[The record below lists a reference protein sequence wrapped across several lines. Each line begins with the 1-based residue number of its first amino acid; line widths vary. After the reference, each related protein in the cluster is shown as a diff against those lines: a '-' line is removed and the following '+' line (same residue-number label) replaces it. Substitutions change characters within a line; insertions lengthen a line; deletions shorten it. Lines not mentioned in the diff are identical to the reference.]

1 MAIAVKP
8 FSEDMAGGVID
19 LILPIQQDEFGVAI
33 SLADQPDLSDI
44 PGFYQHGAGGF
55 WVAID
60 DQSDGKVI
68 GTIALIDIGSGAAA
82 LRKMFLGADYR
93 GGGRGIAAK
102 LLATLIDHGRAQGL
116 TQIILG
122 TTPMMA
128 GAHRFYEKNGFQEI
142 DESDLPQAF
151 PVMAVDKRFY
161 RLTL

>member
-1 MAIAVKP
+1 
-8 FSEDMAGGVID
+8 MAGGVID
-19 LILPIQQDEFGVAI
+19 LILPIQQDEFGVDI

-44 PGFYQHGAGGF
+44 PNFYQQGAGGF

-60 DQSDGKVI
+60 DACDGKVI

-93 GGGRGIAAK
+93 GGGRGIAAG
-102 LLATLIDHGRAQGL
+102 LLATLIDHGRRQGL
-116 TQIILG
+116 SQIILG